1 MSRKKTA
8 LSILF
13 RSYQNNGINK
23 DSTEGHTTIKYL
35 LFEEIKKIPGW
46 SPNKYPGKNLNK
58 NVHAYV
64 KRRHKYIVN
73 TNFLEKGEEI
83 TAKKTIREYLYQY
96 LKTSDS
102 NFKPTTDKAEM
113 TADELSE
120 ELGALLAIAD
130 SEVDNSILTN
140 FTKDPNII
148 APIVGNRKVSP
159 VCDDNTFIKMA
170 KVGRDLRKEF
180 GKKVPLSVT
189 FPGIVDGK
197 EYIIASVNLTEGTP
211 VHNIPAEYK
220 GFPLLVDYGA
230 FKPSCDNR
238 QFQKTLKPGI
248 NKDEY
253 LLTVKHGVGD
263 VDDSVIQPGKGTLD
277 DHCARVKYSD
287 LNIDDSEML
296 VDYAFCMI
304 DKYCD
309 SISNKACGTEVVINS
324 VESILDH
331 ESEDQFIYVYKVGR
345 ESGHTKGRMIPV
357 LEPVVITE
365 LFEKAKRANGLL
377 VYGIDGKFGDR
388 GDSGAPVYDETGAL
402 WGIYEATH
410 KKYSDISIVI
420 PIGTILESV
429 YIKEQLEFK
438 LIK

>member
-8 LSILF
+8 LSIL
-13 RSYQNNGINK
+13 SYQNNAINK
-23 DSTEGHTTIKYL
+23 NSTEGHTTIKYL
-35 LFEEIKKIPGW
+35 LSEEIKKIPGW
-46 SPNKYPGKNLNK
+46 SPNKYPGKILNK
-58 NVHAYV
+58 NVYAYV

-73 TNFLEKGEEI
+73 TNFLEKGKEI

-96 LKTSDS
+96 LKTRDS

-130 SEVDNSILTN
+130 SEVDNSILSKARN
-140 FTKDPNII
+140 DPNII

-189 FPGIVDGK
+189 YPGIVDGK
-197 EYIIASVNLTEGTP
+197 EYIIAS
-211 VHNIPAEYK
+211 
-220 GFPLLVDYGA
+220 
-230 FKPSCDNR
+230 
-238 QFQKTLKPGI
+238 KTLKPGI
-248 NKDEY
+248 SIGDAEIDNACTLCALFRVKNQDKDEY

-304 DKYCD
+304 DEYCD
-309 SISNKACGTEVVINS
+309 STSNKACGTEVVINS

-331 ESEDQFIYVYKVGR
+331 KSEDQFIYVYKVGR

-388 GDSGAPVYDETGAL
+388 GDSGAQSTM
-402 WGIYEATH
+402 
-410 KKYSDISIVI
+410 
-420 PIGTILESV
+420 
-429 YIKEQLEFK
+429 K
-438 LIK
+438 LVPYGNLRGYP

>member
-1 MSRKKTA
+1 
-8 LSILF
+8 
-13 RSYQNNGINK
+13 
-23 DSTEGHTTIKYL
+23 HTTIKYL
-35 LFEEIKKIPGW
+35 LSEEIKKIPGW
-46 SPNKYPGKNLNK
+46 SPNKYPGKILNK
-58 NVHAYV
+58 NG
-64 KRRHKYIVN
+64 K
-73 TNFLEKGEEI
+73 EI

-96 LKTSDS
+96 LKTRDS

-130 SEVDNSILTN
+130 SEVDNSILSKARN
-140 FTKDPNII
+140 DPNII

-189 FPGIVDGK
+189 YPGIVDGK

-220 GFPLLVDYGA
+220 GFPLL
-230 FKPSCDNR
+230 
-238 QFQKTLKPGI
+238 KTLKPGI
-248 NKDEY
+248 SIGDAEIDNACTLCALFRVKNQDKDEY

-304 DKYCD
+304 DEYCD
-309 SISNKACGTEVVINS
+309 STSNKACGTEVVINS

-331 ESEDQFIYVYKVGR
+331 KSEDQFIYVYKVGR

-377 VYGIDGKFGDR
+377 VYGIDGKFGDH

-410 KKYSDISIVI
+410 EKYSDISIVI
-420 PIGTILESV
+420 PIGTILES
-429 YIKEQLEFK
+429 
-438 LIK
+438 